1 MTLDLTIYEVS
12 FDPFHSM
19 IMIPDERPISFAE
32 DLTHCAISEV
42 TGRIVLGNRAGQV
55 MVL

>member
-19 IMIPDERPISFAE
+19 IMIPDERPIAFAE
-32 DLTHCAISEV
+32 DLTHCAMSEV